1 MTIWFFLS
9 DMVHLTMPGYRR
21 RALSVGDRVAIAAW
35 RLGQNRYPSLA
46 KHRWIPGALAGLGGL
61 AYSAYPYIRKYLP
74 SFSWGGGGAYT
85 RHGRI
90 VRRKRYR
97 RTWY

>member
-1 MTIWFFLS
+1 MTISLLS
-9 DMVHLTMPGYRR
+9 YYVDHLIMPGYRR

-35 RLGQNRYPSLA
+35 RLSQNRYPSLA

-74 SFSWGGGGAYT
+74 SFSFGGGGAYA